1 MPKQRVYTD
10 EQRQAILK
18 EADESGVAVT
28 VRKYGIAK
36 SMIYKWRD
44 RLAQGS
50 PKASRESEQ
59 ELQRLRQEV
68 RLLKE
73 LVAEK
78 ELAIR
83 IKDSLLKKTLLR
95 GSSE

>member
-1 MPKQRVYTD
+1 MSKPRVFTEQQRL
-10 EQRQAILK
+10 AILK
-18 EADESGVAVT
+18 EADEHGVAVT
-28 VRKYGIAK
+28 VRKYGLVA

-44 RLAQGS
+44 RVAQGS
-50 PKASRESEQ
+50 PKTSREAEQ
-59 ELQRLRQEV
+59 ELRRLQQEI

-78 ELAIR
+78 ELTIR

>member
-1 MPKQRVYTD
+1 MSKPRVFTEQQRLV
-10 EQRQAILK
+10 ILK
-18 EADESGVAVT
+18 EADENGVAVT
-28 VRKYGIAK
+28 VRKYGLAA

-44 RLAQGS
+44 RLAKGS
-50 PKASRESEQ
+50 HKTSREVEQ
-59 ELQRLRQEV
+59 ELHRLKQEI

-78 ELAIR
+78 ELTIR
-83 IKDSLLKKTLLR
+83 IKDSLLKKTLFL

>member
-1 MPKQRVYTD
+1 MSKRRVFTE
-10 EQRQAILK
+10 EQRLAILK
-18 EADESGVAVT
+18 EADEHGVAVT
-28 VRKYGIAK
+28 VRKYGLVA

-44 RLAQGS
+44 RIAKDV
-50 PKASRESEQ
+50 PHANREAEMELRRLQQ
-59 ELQRLRQEV
+59 EIRQ
-68 RLLKE
+68 LKE

-83 IKDSLLKKTLLR
+83 IKDSLLKKTLFH

>member
-1 MPKQRVYTD
+1 MPKQRVYTE
-10 EQRQAILK
+10 EQRRAILK
-18 EADESGVAVT
+18 EADENGVAVT
-28 VRKYGIAK
+28 VRKYGIAT

-44 RLAQGS
+44 RVAKGS
-50 PKASRESEQ
+50 PKASRETEH

-78 ELAIR
+78 ELALR
-83 IKDSLLKKTLLR
+83 IKDSLLKKTLPR